1 MSKWMPTLRRL
12 GRWFLRKTAL
22 VLLTSLLFMIS
33 FTLFQYASW
42 DENLGHPPLWVSR
55 SENLGHPPF

>member
-22 VLLTSLLFMIS
+22 AMLTSLLFMIS
-33 FTLFQYASW
+33 FTLFQ
-42 DENLGHPPLWVSR
+42 
-55 SENLGHPPF
+55 